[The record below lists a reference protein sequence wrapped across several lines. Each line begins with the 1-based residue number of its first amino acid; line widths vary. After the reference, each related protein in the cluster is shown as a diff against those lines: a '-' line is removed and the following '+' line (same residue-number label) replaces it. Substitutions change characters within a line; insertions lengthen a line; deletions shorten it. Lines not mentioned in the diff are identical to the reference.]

1 MLHSF
6 TSEQIW
12 EAIEVLFPNDID
24 NFVARCNREYEWD
37 YDKDIDDI
45 ICTLS
50 DDAFINEVEFI
61 FSSSDIENITD
72 WLVEEYMREIY
83 V

>member
-1 MLHSF
+1 MIHAF

-12 EAIEVLFPNDID
+12 EAIEILSPNDID
-24 NFVARCNREYEWD
+24 NFVTHCNREYERD
-37 YDKDIDDI
+37 YDKDINDI

-61 FSSSDIENITD
+61 FSSSDIETIVD
-72 WLVEEYMREIY
+72 WLAEEYMYEE
-83 V
+83 